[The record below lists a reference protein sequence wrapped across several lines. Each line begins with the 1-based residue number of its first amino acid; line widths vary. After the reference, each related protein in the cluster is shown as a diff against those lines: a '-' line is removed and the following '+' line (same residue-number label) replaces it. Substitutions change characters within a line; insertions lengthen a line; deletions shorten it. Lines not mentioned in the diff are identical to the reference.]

1 MRDSTRSASSRPGSF
16 SRSRWILTAVSHFT
30 EQGKQQAVP
39 QPESKLRSDDKAV
52 LLKFSLCCSTEGSQD
67 QAPHSKTSPGTT
79 RCSPPSQVLSRE
91 LGAYPG
97 PLGQEFVGRG
107 PGPPERVC
115 AKCPYDI
122 HATSALL
129 RAPSLGGPRDQ
140 VRAPGEGCGLPCPRG
155 WPTAPREP
163 ECSGRQRAGSSL
175 CHHKGDQAQA
185 GQDIP

>member
-1 MRDSTRSASSRPGSF
+1 MRDSTRSAQGLVF

-30 EQGKQQAVP
+30 EQGKQQAVL
-39 QPESKLRSDDKAV
+39 QPEPKLRSDNKASS
-52 LLKFSLCCSTEGSQD
+52 LSFSVCSMEGSQD
-67 QAPHSKTSPGTT
+67 QASHSKKPPWVT

-107 PGPPERVC
+107 PGPPERVW

-140 VRAPGEGCGLPCPRG
+140 VRAPVEDCGLPFPRG

-163 ECSGRQRAGSSL
+163 ERSGLLSMPPQRGPSPGGAGHPL
-175 CHHKGDQAQA
+175 GREK
-185 GQDIP
+185 